1 MGAAGRVPRGAPAGL
16 WRVGRAL
23 ASWAGAPKTRQLER
37 LHFPVGG
44 RRYRPALEDVVE
56 FLITE
61 GLAVPRDERWE
72 DVLRAEREAFQRIQ
86 LHAAIRRDPDAG
98 REVLKDLRIS

>member
-1 MGAAGRVPRGAPAGL
+1 M
-16 WRVGRAL
+16 
-23 ASWAGAPKTRQLER
+23 
-37 LHFPVGG
+37 
-44 RRYRPALEDVVE
+44 E

>member
-1 MGAAGRVPRGAPAGL
+1 MASRARARLVGGGAEDVPARAPSLPG
-16 WRVGRAL
+16 GRA
-23 ASWAGAPKTRQLER
+23 
-37 LHFPVGG
+37 
-44 RRYRPALEDVVE
+44 ALPSRVEDVVE